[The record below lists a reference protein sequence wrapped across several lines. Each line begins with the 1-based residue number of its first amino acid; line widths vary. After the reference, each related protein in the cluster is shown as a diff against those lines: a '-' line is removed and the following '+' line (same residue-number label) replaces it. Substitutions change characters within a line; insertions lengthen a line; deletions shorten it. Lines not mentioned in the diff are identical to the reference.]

1 MAINL
6 IKKKIKFSDKGVIK
20 EKYVAKVYFERVVD
34 LDEVAMLVSRAS
46 SLTPGDV
53 RGAVEELAF
62 QVAVLVGEGHPVD
75 LGALG
80 RFYPSIEAQTVDTA
94 EEVTPKSVKNV
105 NIGYRAKEEMKT
117 NVRERGLRLRGKE
130 VYSAS
135 RNRRDMKI
143 IEE

>member
-1 MAINL
+1 MAIN
-6 IKKKIKFSDKGVIK
+6 IIRKKIKTLRKGVVT

-46 SLTPGDV
+46 SLTPGD
-53 RGAVEELAF
+53 VEELAF

>member
-1 MAINL
+1 
-6 IKKKIKFSDKGVIK
+6 
-20 EKYVAKVYFERVVD
+20 
-34 LDEVAMLVSRAS
+34 MLVSRAS
-46 SLTPGDV
+46 SLSPGDV
-53 RGAVEELAF
+53 RGTVEELAF

-80 RFYPSIEAQTVDTA
+80 RFYPSIEATTVDTA
-94 EEVTPKSVKNV
+94 DEVTPKSVKNV

-117 NVRERGLRLRGKE
+117 SVRERGLKLKGKE